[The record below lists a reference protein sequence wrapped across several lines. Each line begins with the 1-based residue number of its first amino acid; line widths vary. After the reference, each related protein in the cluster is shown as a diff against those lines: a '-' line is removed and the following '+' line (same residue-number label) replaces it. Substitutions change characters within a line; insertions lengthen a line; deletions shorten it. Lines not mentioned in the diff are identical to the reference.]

1 MRDGRTRA
9 TAAPRHTAR
18 YVSALMNETS
28 RILLIDD
35 SAADIELAA
44 RLLRD
49 TYANA
54 TLVAVTETAT
64 LADALSGARPD
75 AVVLAP
81 MLGWASSE
89 KVQALL
95 RERWPAAAVVLFGHE
110 RDVVGACLNPGR
122 ACAGIVR
129 KSSGGFMALP
139 DVLGAA
145 LERAAAPA
153 SAAPLALDAL
163 PLPAVRSDASGV
175 IRATSASFATRLGS
189 ATEKLINT
197 PLAAHCLDADTRDV
211 LQNFLSGDDAECAVS
226 LANSANAPAGTL
238 ALRRGADGGLLGCL
252 LAPPAADPA
261 KASTG
266 HEGETASREV
276 HDMALVFSHDL
287 RQPMQQIMRLTRQL
301 GEADGKPSPRGDARA
316 LDQLHTCAERASNML
331 DSMLEYLAVS
341 ARDERPGLVDLNQC
355 LDEALDNLRASID
368 ENEAQVYAERLPSIV
383 GDAYQMVHLF
393 QNLVGNA
400 LKFRGRARPEV
411 RIVARDE
418 HGRWRIEVQDNGIGV
433 PPAHRERVF
442 EMGQRLHTHDEYPG
456 TGMGLALCR
465 RIVERHGGTIRLEGG
480 AESGSVVVIDLPL
493 PPGQMTR
500 LA

>member
-1 MRDGRTRA
+1 MND
-9 TAAPRHTAR
+9 
-18 YVSALMNETS
+18 AL
-28 RILLIDD
+28 RILLVDD

-49 TYANA
+49 RFADA

-64 LADALSGARPD
+64 LADALSATRPD
-75 AVVLAP
+75 AIVLAP
-81 MLGWASSE
+81 VLGWAGSE

-95 RERWPAAAVVLFGHE
+95 RDRWPAAAVVLFGHE

-129 KSSGGFMALP
+129 KSSSGFMALP
-139 DVLGAA
+139 EVLGAA
-145 LERAAAPA
+145 LERAAATPSVAPA
-153 SAAPLALDAL
+153 TLDAL
-163 PLPAVRSDASGV
+163 PVPAVRADASGTIV
-175 IRATSASFATRLGS
+175 AASTSFAGCLGS
-189 ATEKLINT
+189 AAAKLVNT
-197 PLAAHCLDADTRDV
+197 PLSAHCLDADAGDALRD
-211 LQNFLSGDDAECAVS
+211 FLSGDDTACTIA
-226 LANSANAPAGTL
+226 LADNAHGPAGSL
-238 ALRRGADGGLLGCL
+238 VLRRGSDGSLLGCL
-252 LAPPAADPA
+252 LAPPAATPA
-261 KASTG
+261 AAG
-266 HEGETASREV
+266 HANDAASREA

-287 RQPMQQIMRLTRQL
+287 RQPMQQIMRLARQL
-301 GEADGKPSPRGDARA
+301 GEAGGKTAPRGDART
-316 LDQLHTCAERASNML
+316 LEQLHTCAERASNML

-355 LDEALDNLRASID
+355 LDEALDKLRASID

-411 RIVARDE
+411 RIVARE
-418 HGRWRIEVQDNGIGV
+418 EQGRWRIEVQDNGIGIA
-433 PPAHRERVF
+433 PAHRERVF

-456 TGMGLALCR
+456 TGIGLALCR
-465 RIVERHGGTIRLEGG
+465 RIIERHGGTIRLESG

>member
-1 MRDGRTRA
+1 
-9 TAAPRHTAR
+9 
-18 YVSALMNETS
+18 MNDAS

-35 SAADIELAA
+35 SAADVELAA

-49 TYANA
+49 KFADA
-54 TLVAVTETAT
+54 ALVAVTETAT

-75 AVVLAP
+75 AIVLAP
-81 MLGWASSE
+81 ALGWASSE

-95 RERWPAAAVVLFGHE
+95 RDRWPAAGVVLFGHE

-129 KSSGGFMALP
+129 KSSSGFMALP

-145 LERAAAPA
+145 LARAAATPS
-153 SAAPLALDAL
+153 SAAVMLDAL
-163 PLPAVRSDASGV
+163 PLPGVRGDASGIIV
-175 IRATSASFATRLGS
+175 ATSASFATRLGS
-189 ATEKLINT
+189 SAAKLVNT
-197 PLAAHCLDADTRDV
+197 PLSAHCLDADAREA
-211 LQNFLSGDDAECAVS
+211 LQDFLAGDDTECTFA
-226 LANSANAPAGTL
+226 LADGANAPAGSL
-238 ALRRGADGGLLGCL
+238 ALRRGTDGDLLGCL
-252 LAPPAADPA
+252 LAPMAAIPSA
-261 KASTG
+261 G
-266 HEGETASREV
+266 HEHDAASREA

-287 RQPMQQIMRLTRQL
+287 RQPMQQIMRLARQL
-301 GEADGKPSPRGDARA
+301 GDADGKPTSRGGART

-341 ARDERPGLVDLNQC
+341 ARDERPGLVDLNHC

-368 ENEAQVYAERLPSIV
+368 ENEAQVYAEHLPSIA

-411 RIVARDE
+411 RITGRE
-418 HGRWRIEVQDNGIGV
+418 EQGRWRIEVQDNGIGV

-456 TGMGLALCR
+456 TGIGLALCR
-465 RIVERHGGTIRLEGG
+465 RIIERHGGTIRLESG
-480 AESGSVVVIDLPL
+480 AESGSVVVIHLPL